1 MLLAKSGQLPHL
13 MCTTPVF
20 SWSKPQTII
29 FKSTREDQSW
39 AQKHFHTS
47 PKWKLAQGW
56 EKKKSSVKMTQ
67 ILLSVDIS
75 CEILYSRTSLK
86 LGLQFLLR
94 KDLIYYHY
102 KSFQMLLS
110 QKKTKCVQIWYVQI
124 IVGPK
129 SSMLPSVWFVYFR
142 NKNKQYSRPYCVWNV
157 SYPILSSFL

>member
-94 KDLIYYHY
+94 KDLIIIIISHFRCCWARRKQNVYKYDMY
-102 KSFQMLLS
+102 KSLWAQRAACYPVCGLFIS
-110 QKKTKCVQIWYVQI
+110 GTKINNTVGH
-124 IVGPK
+124 IV
-129 SSMLPSVWFVYFR
+129 SEMSVTRY
-142 NKNKQYSRPYCVWNV
+142 
-157 SYPILSSFL
+157 